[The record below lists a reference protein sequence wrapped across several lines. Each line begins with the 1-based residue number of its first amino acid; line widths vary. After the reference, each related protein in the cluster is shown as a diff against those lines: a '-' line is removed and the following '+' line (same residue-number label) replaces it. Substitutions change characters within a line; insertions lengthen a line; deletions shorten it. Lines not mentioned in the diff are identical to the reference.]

1 MGSLDAVLT
10 RQALAEGESRQV
22 VDDTPIAI
30 RLQYKGSGS
39 VTSLEVVT
47 ATDVELITSD
57 GGTDTYDFATYTTLG
72 ALVDAI
78 NADGIFNAKILDSIR
93 SKASDDTLLARGA
106 AATVVVEDGE
116 SYLDIYLDVD
126 GADYYGC
133 RLTYDR
139 GFKKPH
145 KTTHRVHIEEIKYD
159 LQLQAGVAGGV
170 KIYEIDGTTE
180 TERFAELSVHDAA
193 TTINFASGEGK
204 ITAKEGN
211 DLVVIINANT
221 ALTDDAGNFL
231 RATGII
237 E

>member
-1 MGSLDAVLT
+1 MGSLDSVLT
-10 RQALAEGESRQV
+10 KQALARGESRQV

-39 VTSLEVVT
+39 VTSIEVVT

-57 GGTDTYDFATYTTLG
+57 GGTDTYTFASYTTLG

-78 NADGIFNAKILDSIR
+78 NADGIFNAKILDSVR
-93 SKASDDTLLARGA
+93 SKASDDTLLARA
-106 AATVVVEDGE
+106 ASDTVVSEDGE
-116 SYLDIYLDVD
+116 SYYDIVLDVD

-145 KTTHRVHIEEIKYD
+145 KATHRVHIEEIKYD

-180 TERFAELSVHDAA
+180 TERFAELSVHNAA
-193 TTINFASGEGK
+193 TTINFAGGEGK
-204 ITAKEGN
+204 ITAGEGN
-211 DLVVIINANT
+211 DFVVIINAET